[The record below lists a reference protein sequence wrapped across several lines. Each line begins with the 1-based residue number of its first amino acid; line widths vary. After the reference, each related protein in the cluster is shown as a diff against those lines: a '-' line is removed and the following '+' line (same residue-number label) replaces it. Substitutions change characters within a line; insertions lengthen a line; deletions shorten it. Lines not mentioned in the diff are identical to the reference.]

1 MREDL
6 DKERKFKG
14 RQWAKRETQILAVI
28 ESTVRRITT
37 ACGDIIHTRTRRMF
51 AFLPAIHR
59 GQKGNAIFH
68 IKSQAIDV
76 SLREILFLA
85 VILHS
90 N

>member
-1 MREDL
+1 
-6 DKERKFKG
+6 
-14 RQWAKRETQILAVI
+14 
-28 ESTVRRITT
+28 
-37 ACGDIIHTRTRRMF
+37 MF

-68 IKSQAIDV
+68 IKSQANDV

>member
-1 MREDL
+1 MAIFDSGLLRVCRVKTIAFRGGVGLRPPAGTEFTREP
-6 DKERKFKG
+6 EGCSPF
-14 RQWAKRETQILAVI
+14 
-28 ESTVRRITT
+28 
-37 ACGDIIHTRTRRMF
+37 C
-51 AFLPAIHR
+51 PAIHR

-68 IKSQAIDV
+68 IKSQANDV